1 MTESD
6 YVYAR
11 AADEDERGRVLY
23 LEAWLDPVTICR
35 LEAIG
40 VGVGWR
46 CAEVGAGA
54 GSVARWLADRV
65 GPLGS
70 VVATDIDLRFLTNL
84 PANVEVRRQDI
95 SREDLEPEIYD
106 LVHCRVLLLHLA
118 HPRQV
123 LVRMLSGLKPG
134 GWLLVEDADW
144 GLCTVAGHSDAAWA
158 SDGLHDLWARQAQ
171 AGIRQPY
178 FGRLL
183 PGLVADLGLE
193 CMGGEAT
200 APVTYQGDAAFELIR
215 LTVRAL
221 RKASVAVGAS
231 EQDLDRLDSVLA
243 SPSIVLL
250 GVASVSVRGRR
261 SV

>member
-6 YVYAR
+6 YVYAS
-11 AADEDERGRVLY
+11 APDEDERGRVRY
-23 LEAWLDPVTICR
+23 LEAWADPITIR
-35 LEAIG
+35 HLEAIG

-65 GPLGS
+65 GTLGS
-70 VVATDIDLRFLTNL
+70 VVATDIDLRFLKDL

-95 SREDLEPEIYD
+95 SKEDLEPEIYD
-106 LVHCRVLLLHLA
+106 FVHCRVLLLHLA
-118 HPRQV
+118 HPREA
-123 LVRMLSGLKPG
+123 LVRMQSGLKPG

-158 SDGLHDLWARQAQ
+158 THCLHDLWARQAR

-183 PGLVADLGLE
+183 PGLVAEVGLE
-193 CMGGEAT
+193 CLGGEVT
-200 APVTYQGDAAFELIR
+200 APVTCQGDPAFELIR

-221 RKASVAVGAS
+221 RNASVALGAS

-250 GVASVSVRGRR
+250 GVASVSVRGRKP
-261 SV
+261 V